1 MIARDDD
8 ALNACDR
15 EPIHIPGSVQSYGV
29 LLAFEGTTTIV
40 AAVSENVQAILGRK
54 VEDILGRKLKALAP
68 ELHEAAT
75 AIQEDPTEADRGVFR
90 VAFQVAGKPHEFAAT
105 LHHGGAYVL
114 LELEP
119 SPPPPGAGKWNRSG
133 SVLLEG
139 RRAFARMS
147 GARSVRELC
156 DLMVAEL
163 ARITGY
169 DRTMVYRFGE
179 DGSGEVFAERCDAKL
194 EPYLGLHYPA
204 SDIPAQARRLYLE
217 QSARY
222 IADVNAPQSAL
233 VPRLMPAT
241 DLPLDLSR
249 VLLRSPSPVHLEY
262 LRNMGVSSTVVMSLV
277 KDGALWGMLVA
288 HNSVA
293 YPCPPPTRG
302 ACDLLGMLGSSLL
315 AGATELELAKAR
327 ESTRDAQE
335 ALVTRLSRG
344 NDIVLALAGGELTLG
359 DLVSCDGFAIGKQS
373 GTIHTFGTTP
383 SAEQIRLITH
393 EIEIADGGVISSSD
407 SMRRSWPALAAV
419 DTGAICGILYAP
431 VLEGGNSFVA
441 WFRNEKVRSVKWAGD
456 PNKAA
461 VTDPAGR
468 LRPRNSFALWSE
480 EVRGRSARWSQA
492 ERSAA
497 DALRTHLAS
506 AQLRIAQAQLAR
518 LASHDPLTGLV
529 NRRVVNTELDRLAL
543 ESEEWVALVFIDL
556 DRFKAVNDGLG
567 HEAGDEVL
575 VAVAARLTTLARPGD
590 IVARFGGDEFVI
602 LCRHCPPTAAAKLA
616 KRIVRAFDT
625 PFLVDEKEVSE
636 TASVGW
642 AIAKSNGD
650 TSELIRRADLAMY
663 YAKRRGGNQAARSRG
678 TRPAKRR
685 PSGDRAG
692 PR

>member
-1 MIARDDD
+1 MNAADD
-8 ALNACDR
+8 ADLTACDR
-15 EPIHIPGSVQSYGV
+15 EPIQIPGSVQSYGA
-29 LLAFEGTTTIV
+29 LLAFEGSTTIV
-40 AAVSENVQAILGRK
+40 AAASENVESILGKR
-54 VEDILGRKLKALAP
+54 VEDILGRKLEAVAP
-68 ELHEAAT
+68 ELNEPAA
-75 AIQEDPTEADRGVFR
+75 ALQSEPAESNRGVFR
-90 VAFQVAGKPHEFAAT
+90 VTLQVAGEPREFAAT
-105 LHHGGAYVL
+105 LHNGGAYAL

-119 SPPPPGAGKWNRSG
+119 APTPPGAGKWNHSG
-133 SVLLEG
+133 SILLEG

-147 GARSVRELC
+147 GARSVGELC

-163 ARITGY
+163 KRITGY

-179 DGSGEVFAERCDAKL
+179 DGSGEVFAERCDQKL
-194 EPYLGLHYPA
+194 EPYLGLRYPA
-204 SDIPAQARRLYLE
+204 SDIPVQARRLYLE
-217 QSARY
+217 QSVRY
-222 IADVNAPQSAL
+222 IADVDAPQSPL
-233 VPRLMPAT
+233 VPRVMPAT

-249 VLLRSPSPVHLEY
+249 VLLRSPSPIHLEY
-262 LRNMGVSSTVVMSLV
+262 LRNMGVRSTVVMSLV

-288 HNSVA
+288 HNTLA
-293 YPCPPPTRG
+293 QACPPPTRG

-315 AGATELELAKAR
+315 AGATELEFAKAG
-327 ESTRDAQE
+327 EGTRAAQE

-344 NDIVLALAGGELTLG
+344 NDIAHALAGGDLTLG
-359 DLVSCDGFAIGKQS
+359 DLMRSDGFAIGKPS
-373 GTIHTFGTTP
+373 GAIQTVGTTP
-383 SAEQIRLITH
+383 TPEQIKLIAR
-393 EIEIADGGVISSSD
+393 EIERADGGVISSSD
-407 SMRRSWPALAAV
+407 SMRRTWPALASL
-419 DTGAICGILYAP
+419 DTGSICGILYAP
-431 VLEGGNSFVA
+431 VLEGGASFIA
-441 WFRNEKVRSVKWAGD
+441 WFRNEKIRSVSWAGD

-461 VTDPAGR
+461 VTDATGR

-480 EVRGRSARWSQA
+480 EVRGRSERWSQA
-492 ERSAA
+492 ERSGAE
-497 DALRTHLAS
+497 ALRTHLAS

-575 VAVAARLTTLARPGD
+575 VAVAARLTSLARPGD

-602 LCRHCPPTAAAKLA
+602 LCRHCPPTVAAKLA
-616 KRIVRAFDT
+616 KRIVQAFDT
-625 PFLVDEKEVSE
+625 PFVVDGTEVTE

-678 TRPAKRR
+678 TRPPRR
-685 PSGDRAG
+685 PSEDRAG